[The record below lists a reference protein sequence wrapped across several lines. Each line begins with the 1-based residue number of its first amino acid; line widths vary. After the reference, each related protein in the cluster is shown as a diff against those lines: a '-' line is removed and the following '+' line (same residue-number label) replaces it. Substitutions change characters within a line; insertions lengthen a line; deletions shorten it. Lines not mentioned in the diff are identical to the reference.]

1 MWGNGL
7 GWSISLVWIVAVATG
22 LWFLNQMVHH
32 VSPRTDFSYDAAN
45 AAEITLPVPPDL
57 VLPGMTDPSD
67 AAPIYRRAIAE
78 FERDPLNAITYD
90 HFLRSGRL
98 RDIPEVRAI
107 NILPEATQCA
117 SAKPFASN
125 PAEIVNY
132 DNEKP
137 ALDALRSIGQC
148 AIRAALLLQKDHPD
162 DARRLYEAVFSLGT
176 KLVDERLSYA
186 ELDTGLTLIAQASTM
201 IGQMAQASGDS
212 ARADAVK
219 QFDEA
224 RIKYVKERIQP
235 SIRVIMSNDQATLE
249 EHAGD
254 VFYFA
259 RHAPERMWRV
269 ESILKIGR
277 YRFNAG
283 RVGDQR
289 SAIRALDEL
298 SKDRDP
304 VIRTAAIA
312 AQQLT
317 IERYRMLR

>member
-7 GWSISLVWIVAVATG
+7 GWSISLMWVVAVAMV
-22 LWFLNQMVHH
+22 LWFMNQMVHH

-57 VLPGMTDPSD
+57 VLPGMADPTD
-67 AAPIYRRAIAE
+67 AAPIYRRAVAE

-90 HFLRSGRL
+90 RFIRSGKL
-98 RDIPEVRAI
+98 RDIADVHII
-107 NILPEATQCA
+107 NILPEATKCA
-117 SAKPFASN
+117 SAKLFAPN

-148 AIRAALLLQKDHPD
+148 AIRTALLLQKEHPD
-162 DARRLYEAVFSLGT
+162 DALRLYEAAFSLGT
-176 KLVDERLSYA
+176 KLLDERLCYA
-186 ELDTGLTLIAQASTM
+186 ELDTGLSLMAQSSTM
-201 IGQMAQASGDS
+201 IGQMAQASGDA

-269 ESILKIGR
+269 EAILKIGR

-289 SAIRALDEL
+289 SAIRALDGL
-298 SKDRDP
+298 SKDHDP
-304 VIRTAAIA
+304 VIRAAAIA
-312 AQQLT
+312 AQRLT